1 LYLLLKEIMV
11 KKKNKANRLFLFLLI
26 AESLFLSI
34 WGINSYYSI
43 YQARKELKKTE
54 EKLTQMELENRELKE
69 QIDNL
74 ANSFYLEKLA
84 REKLGL
90 AKKGEV
96 VYKIL
101 PEEEK

>member
-1 LYLLLKEIMV
+1 MV

>member
-1 LYLLLKEIMV
+1 MQ
-11 KKKNKANRLFLFLLI
+11 KKTKTNKLFLILLI
-26 AESLFLSI
+26 AGSLLLSI
-34 WGINSYYSI
+34 WGIKSYYSI
-43 YQARKELKKTE
+43 YQTQKKLRKTE
-54 EKLTQMELENRELKE
+54 EKLTQMELENRELKD

-96 VYKIL
+96 IYKIL
-101 PEEEK
+101 PEEKE

>member
-1 LYLLLKEIMV
+1 M
-11 KKKNKANRLFLFLLI
+11 KKKNKANKLFFFLLI
-26 AESLFLSI
+26 AGSLFLSL
-34 WGINSYYSI
+34 WGIKSYYSI
-43 YQARKELKKTE
+43 HQAQKKLKKTE

-101 PEEEK
+101 PKEEE

>member
-1 LYLLLKEIMV
+1 M
-11 KKKNKANRLFLFLLI
+11 KKKNKANKLFFFLLI
-26 AESLFLSI
+26 AGSLFLSI
-34 WGINSYYSI
+34 WGIKSYYSI
-43 YQARKELKKTE
+43 HQARESLKNTE
-54 EKLTQMELENRELKE
+54 EKLTQTELENRELRD

-74 ANSFYLEKLA
+74 ENSLYLEKLA

-101 PEEEK
+101 PEDKE

>member
-1 LYLLLKEIMV
+1 MKEIVMQ
-11 KKKNKANRLFLFLLI
+11 KKTKTNKLFLILLI
-26 AESLFLSI
+26 AGSLFLSI
-34 WGINSYYSI
+34 WGIKSYYSI
-43 YQARKELKKTE
+43 YQTQKKLRKTE
-54 EKLTQMELENRELKE
+54 EKLTQMELENEELRD

-101 PEEEK
+101 PEDKE

>member
-1 LYLLLKEIMV
+1 M
-11 KKKNKANRLFLFLLI
+11 KKSNKANRLFLFFLV
-26 AESLFLSI
+26 AGSLFLSI
-34 WGINSYYSI
+34 WGTRNYYSI
-43 YQARKELKKTE
+43 HQAQKKLKKTE
-54 EKLTQMELENRELKE
+54 EQLTQMELENRELKD

-96 VYKIL
+96 IYKIL
-101 PEEEK
+101 PQEKE

>member
-1 LYLLLKEIMV
+1 MV

-96 VYKIL
+96 IYKIL

>member
-1 LYLLLKEIMV
+1 M
-11 KKKNKANRLFLFLLI
+11 KKRNKANRLFLFLLI

>member
-1 LYLLLKEIMV
+1 MKEIMV

>member
-1 LYLLLKEIMV
+1 LKEIVM
-11 KKKNKANRLFLFLLI
+11 KKKNKANKLFLILLI
-26 AESLFLSI
+26 AESLFLFI
-34 WGINSYYSI
+34 WGIKSYYSI
-43 YQARKELKKTE
+43 HQAQKKLKKTE
-54 EKLTQMELENRELKE
+54 EKLTQMELENRELKD

-96 VYKIL
+96 IYKIL
-101 PEEEK
+101 PEEK

>member
-1 LYLLLKEIMV
+1 M
-11 KKKNKANRLFLFLLI
+11 KKKKKVNKLFLVLLI
-26 AESLFLSI
+26 AESLLLSI
-34 WGINSYYSI
+34 WGIRSYYSI
-43 YQARKELKKTE
+43 YQTEKKLKKTE
-54 EKLTQMELENRELKE
+54 AKLSQLELENRELKD

-74 ANSFYLEKLA
+74 ANPFYLEKLA

-101 PEEEK
+101 PQEK

>member
-1 LYLLLKEIMV
+1 LLKEIAM
-11 KKKNKANRLFLFLLI
+11 KKKNKANKLFLILLI

-34 WGINSYYSI
+34 WGIKSYHSI
-43 YQARKELKKTE
+43 HQAQKNLKKTE
-54 EKLTQMELENRELKE
+54 EKLTQMELENRELKD

-74 ANSFYLEKLA
+74 TNSFYLEKLA

-101 PEEEK
+101 PAEKE

>member
-1 LYLLLKEIMV
+1 MRKR
-11 KKKNKANRLFLFLLI
+11 NKTNRLFLFLLI
-26 AESLFLSI
+26 AESLFLFI
-34 WGINSYYSI
+34 WGIKSYYSI
-43 YQARKELKKTE
+43 HQARKELKKTE
-54 EKLTQMELENRELKE
+54 EKLTQTELENRELKD

-101 PEEEK
+101 PEEE